1 MSRLSSF
8 VRTLPARVGLLTVA
22 AALVVGVLPALGAG
36 STATAAEVR
45 HTARATDGRYQAT
58 RAYWS
63 RKPASALTP
72 MYTVEKGL
80 SLRAIA
86 LHRASRAK
94 WPQIKTYY
102 GYRNSPGSDH
112 YTGNALDLMIPSYN
126 TTTGKALGQN
136 VANWAVANHQK
147 LGIHY
152 VIWNQQIW
160 NVDRERDGWRA
171 MSDRGSDSA
180 NHKDHV
186 HISVF

>member
-1 MSRLSSF
+1 VSRLSSNF
-8 VRTLPARVGLLTVA
+8 RTLSARLGLLTVA

-36 STATAAEVR
+36 PTATAAEVR
-45 HTARATDGRYQAT
+45 HTARASYDRYGAT
-58 RAYWS
+58 RSFWS

-80 SLRAIA
+80 TLRAIA
-86 LHRASRAK
+86 LHRATRAK

-180 NHKDHV
+180 NHTDHV